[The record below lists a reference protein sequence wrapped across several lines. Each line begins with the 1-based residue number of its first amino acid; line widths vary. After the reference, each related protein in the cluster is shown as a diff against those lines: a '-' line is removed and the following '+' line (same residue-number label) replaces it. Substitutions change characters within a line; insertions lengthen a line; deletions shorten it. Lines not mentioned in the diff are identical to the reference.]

1 MHVTNGGEPAAESSL
16 FDPKLLEALETV
28 EGVGV
33 ELPPADAS
41 LRVRPLSSGDYDRG
55 FLDLLT
61 QLTVGG
67 DVSREQFMSRFEA
80 MKAAPGT
87 YYVTV
92 IEDLDRGLVVASATL
107 FAELKFIRGL
117 ATRGHIE
124 DVVVSSEYRGRNL
137 GKLVIQSLVRLG
149 RRLGC
154 YRITLDCK
162 DTVVKFYANNGFSLE
177 PGSANSMS
185 LRFPPAA
192 PPPEGC

>member
-1 MHVTNGGEPAAESSL
+1 MHVTNGGEPEGESLL

-67 DVSREQFMSRFEA
+67 DVSREQFTSRFEA
-80 MKAAPGT
+80 MKAAAGT

-137 GKLVIQSLVRLG
+137 GKLLIQSLVRLG

-192 PPPEGC
+192 PTPES